1 MRLVRSI
8 ILSMRMSNLIA
19 GGIAA
24 ATLCACLSAG
34 QSSPDQAAWLKE
46 LTAWRAQH
54 TADIG
59 APDGWLSLVA
69 LDWLKPGD
77 NSVGA
82 AITNQVR
89 LPGSPPKLCIF
100 QVRFE
105 RAEAKPGDARPLRSA
120 TVPKIIIQPPIG
132 GFPSGFLVDGKTPKG
147 GDEILA
153 DDTKQPSKL
162 TISTLLMTIIHRGD
176 NAALRVKDANAPWR
190 VSFHELNWFSPN
202 ATYRVRGKWIPYNPQ
217 HTISMPTVIGTTVKM
232 PSPGAVEFALN
243 GKQYRLE
250 PVVEDPSLK
259 QLFFVMRDLSS
270 GDESY
275 PAGRFLYTR
284 YPDRGLDQPGE
295 LWLDFNQLEN
305 PPCAY
310 TKFATCP
317 LPAPQNRLQVAIA
330 AGEKRYGD

>member
-1 MRLVRSI
+1 MRLP
-8 ILSMRMSNLIA
+8 NLVAA
-19 GGIAA
+19 GFAA
-24 ATLCACLSAG
+24 GTLCVCLSAG
-34 QSSPDQAAWLKE
+34 QSAPDQSAWLKD

-54 TADIG
+54 TSEIG

-82 AITNQVR
+82 AITNQLR
-89 LPGSPPKLCIF
+89 LPGSPPKLCVF

-105 RAEAKPGDARPLRSA
+105 QAVAKPDDARPPQSA
-120 TVPKIIIQPPIG
+120 TVPRIIIQPPAG
-132 GFPSGFLVDGKTPKG
+132 GFPAGFLVDGKTPKA
-147 GDEILA
+147 GDEIFT
-153 DDTKQPSKL
+153 DDSKHPSKL
-162 TISTLLMTIIHRGD
+162 TISTLLMTIIHRGE
-176 NAALRVKDANAPWR
+176 NTALRVKDANAPWR
-190 VSFHELNWFSPN
+190 VSFHELSWFEPN
-202 ATYRVRGKWIPYNPQ
+202 AAYRLRGKWVPYNPQ
-217 HTISMPTVIGTTVKM
+217 HTIAMPTVIGTTVKM
-232 PSPGAVEFALN
+232 PSPGAVEFSLN

-270 GDESY
+270 SGESY
-275 PAGRFLYTR
+275 PAGRFLYTS
-284 YPDRGLDQPGE
+284 YPDHGLDQPGE
-295 LWLDFNQLEN
+295 VWLDFNRLED

-317 LPAPQNRLQVAIA
+317 LPTPQNRLQVAIP